1 MYIISYSE
9 HSDTIQILLKERQIS
24 TQVVAFQKGK
34 VPWGCQTAPAAG
46 GVPES
51 KAPCW

>member
-1 MYIISYSE
+1 MHITSYNE
-9 HSDTIQILLKERQIS
+9 HSDTIQILQNERQIS
-24 TQVVAFQKGK
+24 TQVVALKKGK

-46 GVPES
+46 GVPKS